1 MGVSM
6 TLVMIIT
13 FLILILISVPIGWAL
28 GISAIVAFLV
38 TGHHINI
45 AFIACRLY
53 NASNSFILMSLPFF
67 ILAGNIM
74 SRGGLSRRLIAFCK
88 TLLGPVNGGLGIVSI
103 WAAFFFSA
111 ISGSNAATTAAVGG
125 MMIPELEKQGYPREL
140 SAATVAA
147 AGTTGMVIPPSSAMV
162 VYAAAAGVSLPALFM
177 GGIIPGIMMSVSMMI
192 VIFVISKKMRIRGV
206 ARGDR
211 KTIIKSL
218 LDAIGAAIMPI
229 IILGGIYTGIFTA
242 TESAVIACIYAIIMT
257 VFVYREITF
266 KDLPKIFWESA
277 ITSAVGM
284 VVITCASMF
293 AYVLTIEHIPQTL
306 CDILLM
312 VTDRPLP
319 TLLMINVI
327 LLLAGCVMTPNS
339 AIIILVPILVP
350 LCTQIGI
357 NPVALGII
365 MIVNLSIGAITPPVG
380 GDVFVSASIS
390 KIPVERIYVK
400 IVPFFLILLV
410 DLVVLTACN
419 NICLFLPNMLG
430 LL

>member
-1 MGVSM
+1 MG
-6 TLVMIIT
+6 L
-13 FLILILISVPIGWAL
+13 
-28 GISAIVAFLV
+28 
-38 TGHHINI
+38 
-45 AFIACRLY
+45 
-53 NASNSFILMSLPFF
+53 
-67 ILAGNIM
+67 
-74 SRGGLSRRLIAFCK
+74 
-88 TLLGPVNGGLGIVSI
+88 
-103 WAAFFFSA
+103 
-111 ISGSNAATTAAVGG
+111 
-125 MMIPELEKQGYPREL
+125 
-140 SAATVAA
+140 
-147 AGTTGMVIPPSSAMV
+147 
-162 VYAAAAGVSLPALFM
+162 
-177 GGIIPGIMMSVSMMI
+177 
-192 VIFVISKKMRIRGV
+192 
-206 ARGDR
+206 
-211 KTIIKSL
+211 
-218 LDAIGAAIMPI
+218 
-229 IILGGIYTGIFTA
+229 
-242 TESAVIACIYAIIMT
+242 
-257 VFVYREITF
+257 ITF